1 MKFFDFL
8 KPKKGNVEQK
18 ETLDKKPENEQVAD
32 LSDEGSQVEGG
43 NDNVENL
50 ETRDEKESQE
60 PELEI
65 KNEGETLEDL
75 KNEEAEKTEEE
86 IERIR
91 EDIDS
96 NKDKKEALFSSE
108 TMAIFSKFNIS
119 EEDLN
124 SIPSFSDLNDVS
136 KLLLAKTFYSNS
148 LERAKGKSTQEVQKM
163 ITSKN
168 KFARKFQSIYV
179 GLFKSSAIDRA
190 SEKEEKEGGI
200 AKHLEELQELSLF
213 YRQVNFVEKEKE
225 EGSEK
230 EEELKIDFFKEE
242 NIDLEY
248 LTPEGQEWARGIITE
263 FNETAL
269 KFSQIPKHW
278 QNKYA
283 SEENLMEYKRISS
296 KYKKAKE
303 ELTSILSEVQASS
316 KSSQALL
323 HADYQVNVMQF
334 LTANPE
340 LEKEWSMM
348 SMGFLKK
355 MATNLSKSQN
365 LNFFFGGMIA
375 RSFITSAVGTVAIPA
390 TAAVTSAVGTVAI
403 PATAA
408 VIGALRGYAGGKKE
422 IRRKEEIRSKDLNIK
437 DSKIFTDKEKVF
449 QEMTEMTREY
459 DIEEKINYL
468 ISQPAFIEKAKE
480 LTSSQD
486 GEEFIF
492 SRNVDDV
499 LDVYNQLDD
508 KDKVLEAEDYE
519 LLKNYSLKISDLKR
533 LNTEINKIKGESLEI
548 NAERSIDLTEK
559 INKLLAKLEKIEA
572 DGINS
577 EDDKKEYQET
587 IDMLNRRLE
596 FSYDKEKRDLVN
608 FGKMKERALNQ
619 AEFYQALSAA
629 KMFLI
634 TSDIG
639 LSDAYDQM
647 EDRAYKILEMI
658 EESQGQK
665 ISENRKKFF
674 IKKTVEG
681 ALTGAIFASAG
692 AAVTSSVRALYEGVG
707 DMVVDHENIIAQSVI
722 VEEALLTP
730 PTPEDIIN
738 SQAEELGQVID
749 LDRPLTPDE
758 ISDIKEI
765 NLPDDLHID
774 EDVLEIAGNDDFPF
788 KEEVLNNENLL
799 SVYDK
804 LKELDPTVLESV
816 VKAGE
821 LTEQHLDISS
831 LVAEHNLSP
840 EEITALIG
848 MENASYEELIEEIGN
863 LRSLSD
869 VIDSG
874 GNFTNSLRNIMAE
887 ASESTQDAFIKK
899 VEEMFD
905 ILKDNEVITSENR
918 QELLNRAINRLS
930 VEGDNPD
937 SGVANYV
944 YKGNVLKVNSETGQW
959 EIQQG
964 DSSFAPKARG
974 FNLEKIST
982 PDTIEEVPV
991 PEGKIPDENLFTE
1004 DTVSDNL
1011 EEAGADNISPKK
1023 EINADETEIPKE
1035 QLTNLEDEDD
1045 LGSEE
1050 TLQDNGLEEE
1060 AGTDNNSLEEGIS
1073 DGQTEQAT
1081 EEIPNEQPTN
1091 LENEDDLDS
1100 EEEGEIVRER
1110 TSSVTET
1117 EKNILKS
1124 NSHNLSKT
1132 IHGLAGKISDPERIF
1147 TFDGKKTSLKEM
1159 LNGVTKIDNFY
1170 DKLSAPERINLNECI
1185 SDIQRSSRLNPIA
1198 ESKFTQFMEQMVE
1211 KYK

>member
-225 EGSEK
+225 EGNEK
-230 EEELKIDFFKEE
+230 EEELKIDFLKEE
-242 NIDLEY
+242 DMDLEY
-248 LTPEGQEWARGIITE
+248 LIPEVQEIIRGNISR
-263 FNETAL
+263 FNKAAL

-278 QNKYA
+278 QNEYSDEKNHIEYRRA
-283 SEENLMEYKRISS
+283 LSEYRSI
-296 KYKKAKE
+296 KE
-303 ELTSILSEVQASS
+303 ILSCDLLKFQASS
-316 KSSQALL
+316 KSSQAFL

-355 MATNLSKSQN
+355 MATSLSKSQN
-365 LNFFFGGMIA
+365 LKFFFGGMIA
-375 RSFITSAVGTVAIPA
+375 RNFVSSTIGIA
-390 TAAVTSAVGTVAI
+390 AI

-408 VIGALRGYAGGKKE
+408 VIGALRGYTGGKKE
-422 IRRKEEIRSKDLNIK
+422 IRKKEEIRSKDLNIK

-647 EDRAYKILEMI
+647 EDRAYEILEMI

-692 AAVTSSVRALYEGVG
+692 AAVTSSVSALYEGVG
-707 DMVVDHENIIAQSVI
+707 DMVVDHENIIAQSVMAG
-722 VEEALLTP
+722 EALSTP

-749 LDRPLTPDE
+749 LDRPLTSDE

-905 ILKDNEVITSENR
+905 ILKDNEVITPENR

-1100 EEEGEIVRER
+1100 EEDGEIVRER

-1170 DKLSAPERINLNECI
+1170 DKLSAPEKIDLNECI
-1185 SDIQRSSRLNPIA
+1185 SDIQRSGRLNPAA